1 MSNQR
6 FQFYRLRGKKMGVNY
21 KKLWIKIAEKEMS
34 NPLVRERADV
44 SASTFTKLKKNEY
57 VSLESLV
64 KIAIALDCEVGDI
77 VEIVKDE

>member
-1 MSNQR
+1 
-6 FQFYRLRGKKMGVNY
+6 MGVNY

-34 NPLVRERADV
+34 NPQVRELAEV

-64 KIAIALDCEVGDI
+64 KIAIALDCEVGDL
-77 VEIVKDE
+77 VEIVKEDEKSS

>member
-1 MSNQR
+1 
-6 FQFYRLRGKKMGVNY
+6 MGVNY

-34 NPLVRERADV
+34 NPQVREMAEV

-64 KIAIALDCEVGDI
+64 KIAIALNCEVGDI
-77 VEIVKDE
+77 VGIVKDEEKAEA